1 MIKGIEGILAFAL
14 MGMAIGGVIGGRDSV
29 AELFQPDW
37 FTPVV
42 SSLYAV
48 CNILALWALVQSAES
63 WEIKAM
69 YALSL
74 IGAWFSPA
82 LVVVLG
88 KDPEPWMSHM
98 IWGGMLCVPVAIIV
112 EMMLRK
118 RRKPNAST
126 IASA

>member
-29 AELFQPDW
+29 AELFQPEW

-42 SSLYAV
+42 SSLYAG

-69 YALSL
+69 YALAL

-88 KDPEPWMSHM
+88 NDPEPWMSHM
-98 IWGGMLCVPVAIIV
+98 IWGFMLCVPVAIIV
-112 EMMLRK
+112 ELKLRK
-118 RRKPNAST
+118 RGKPNAST